1 MTRENGSAAPVVL
14 AVTSSPQQGAILET
28 LGIERVEHVLPER
41 DAFILIEGR
50 EGLEL
55 RPPGEFDRRGLSAR
69 FPPDR
74 AGAAKAGTRLPLH
87 RAFGPKIEWIL
98 DATAGLGSDAYR
110 LADAGYRVRGIER
123 HPVVFALLASA
134 WAHAERTGA
143 VSPAVAARLCFEW
156 GEAAMRVG
164 AIEESNVGIYLD
176 PMYPPPRRSSA
187 LPKRP
192 LQILRRLV
200 GEESDA
206 LALLEVAR
214 ARAARV
220 VVKRPHHAP
229 PLMDDVAFSVE
240 TKLVRFDVYPNPAR
254 METNV

>member
-1 MTRENGSAAPVVL
+1 MLDA
-14 AVTSSPQQGAILET
+14 
-28 LGIERVEHVLPER
+28 LGIERVERVPSNT
-41 DAFILIEGR
+41 DAFIVIEGP

-55 RPPGEFDRRGLSAR
+55 RPPAESARRGIAAR

-74 AGAAKAGTRLPLH
+74 HGDANASARHPLA

-110 LADAGYRVRGIER
+110 LAEAGYRVRGIER
-123 HPVVFALLASA
+123 HPIVYALLASA
-134 WAHAERTGA
+134 WEHAKRAGTVPPALAERL
-143 VSPAVAARLCFEW
+143 SFEW
-156 GEAAMRVG
+156 GDAAMRIE
-164 AIEESNVGIYLD
+164 AIEENNVGVYLD

-200 GEESDA
+200 GEEADA
-206 LALLEVAR
+206 RPLLEAAR
-214 ARAARV
+214 VRAARV

-229 PLMDDVAFSVE
+229 PLMDDAAFSIE
-240 TKLVRFDVYPNPAR
+240 TKLVRFDVYINPAR
-254 METNV
+254 MKATP

>member
-1 MTRENGSAAPVVL
+1 MARENGSAAAVVL
-14 AVTSSPQQGAILET
+14 AVASSPEHEAMLDA
-28 LGIERVEHVLPER
+28 LGIERVEQIPSQI
-41 DAFILIEGR
+41 DAFILIEGP

-55 RPPGEFDRRGLSAR
+55 RPPGESDRRGLSAR

-74 AGAAKAGTRLPLH
+74 SGGANAVARHPLV
-87 RAFGPKIEWIL
+87 RAFGSKIEWIL

-110 LADAGYRVRGIER
+110 LAEAGHRVRGIER
-123 HPVVFALLASA
+123 HPVVYALLASA
-134 WAHAERTGA
+134 WEHAMRAGTVPPSLA
-143 VSPAVAARLCFEW
+143 QRLGFEW
-156 GEAAMRVG
+156 GDAAMRIE
-164 AIEESNVGIYLD
+164 AIEESNVGVYLD

-206 LALLEVAR
+206 RPLLEAAR

-229 PLMDDVAFSVE
+229 PLMDDAAFSVE

-254 METNV
+254 MKATP

>member
-1 MTRENGSAAPVVL
+1 MSSREHE
-14 AVTSSPQQGAILET
+14 AILEA
-28 LGIERVEHVLPER
+28 LGIARIERIPSEL
-41 DAFILIEGR
+41 DAFILIEGP

-74 AGAAKAGTRLPLH
+74 SRTAKASTRHPLA

-110 LADAGYRVRGIER
+110 LADAGYRVCGIER
-123 HPVVFALLASA
+123 HPAVFALLASA
-134 WAHAERTGA
+134 LDHAERTGA
-143 VSPAVAARLCFEW
+143 VPPALAARLCFEC
-156 GEAAMRVG
+156 GEAAMRG
-164 AIEESNVGIYLD
+164 EAIVESNVGIYLD

-200 GEESDA
+200 GEEADA
-206 LALLEVAR
+206 LPLLEAAR

-229 PLMDDVAFSVE
+229 PLMDDAAFSVE

-254 METNV
+254 MGAIA